1 MTHETGS
8 VRGLRRA
15 VFTRQGGRCAVTGAL
30 LGDPDGDTWH
40 MHHRRP
46 GGRGGTS
53 RTNQHRLGNVV
64 GLLARVH
71 NFGAPGLLLDGVDG
85 RSVHGDPA
93 WSKPL
98 GLLLSSHEA
107 EPSAVP
113 VRTVWGWVFLG
124 DDGSVTPVV

>member
-1 MTHETGS
+1 MRAGE
-8 VRGLRRA
+8 LRRA
-15 VFTRQGGRCAVTGAL
+15 VYERQRGLCAVTGAL
-30 LGDPDGDTWH
+30 LGEVDGGTWH

-46 GGRGGTS
+46 GGKGGT
-53 RTNQHRLGNVV
+53 RRANQQELSNVV
-64 GLLARVH
+64 GLLAAVH

-107 EPSAVP
+107 EPSRVP
-113 VRTVWGWVFLG
+113 VRTVWGWVFLT
-124 DDGSVTPVV
+124 DDGGMLRLAA